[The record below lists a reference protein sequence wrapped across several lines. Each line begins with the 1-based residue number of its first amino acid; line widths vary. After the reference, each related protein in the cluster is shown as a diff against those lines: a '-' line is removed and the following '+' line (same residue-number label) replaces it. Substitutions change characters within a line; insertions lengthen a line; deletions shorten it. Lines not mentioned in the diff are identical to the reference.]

1 MTKNILTPT
10 LLSFFIVFNAH
21 AQVAG
26 DFQSKNTSGNWSD
39 FNTWNVYNGS
49 GWQPAIAG
57 QLPTAVTAVYV
68 QVGHTVTV
76 DDATAVCNNLNI
88 SNGGTTG
95 RLAFAAAGSLNVKGT
110 ITLNNSGS
118 NYFSPWAA
126 GGKLIFSG
134 SGNQGV
140 IGLTAGTVLVDVE
153 INKPSG
159 TVTTSTNFR
168 FERFTL
174 TAGDF
179 IVGIGEDVQ
188 GASPTAAITIN
199 GGTWTQMAGATRINV
214 AGVAGSPIGPVVI
227 NGGSM
232 TLATS
237 NGGTGG
243 FNFSSI
249 AVKNNGT
256 LNLNNFNGNISIA
269 NALSVDETSTLN
281 NALASFSLPASV
293 DFSGVVNYNHTGAQ
307 TIPSATYHYL
317 KISGSGTKTL
327 GAGTTSIPA
336 NGVLE
341 MSGVAA
347 SPTLAL
353 GGNTL
358 TVSSNATTLIYSS
371 TAAQTATAN
380 EWNFAFY
387 NVIINN
393 TSGVSMAGLSRSING
408 ALTLTAGTLNIGA
421 AGSLTLDGAALV
433 RTSGFLNGTNTSD
446 FTVTGTTGGTVAI
459 PQSGNISLRNINIDG
474 TRTVVLNGINA
485 INLSGVF
492 SVGSAATFDNGGES
506 QILQNTGGSIVIDG
520 RFITRDAEGF
530 TGTGAAIPGITP
542 VLNAGCTI
550 EYGLLGNQIFN
561 ARSDYKNL
569 VFSGS
574 GTKTLSSGCIPAGTV
589 FITDNAILE
598 TLNFTFGDVT
608 TNLTMDGGR
617 FRLAGTGTKP
627 DIQGTYNL
635 TGGVIEFF
643 GGTAATSQTIR
654 GSAGI
659 FYYGIEV
666 NSAYVANSNAN
677 INLAAG
683 GSFIIKSGAVFTIND
698 ESITGP
704 TGTQTVTIETGAR
717 FVCGD
722 ADGFSGGAGTTSTS
736 IRSDV
741 ENINLVAGCTVEYA
755 RASAQVFS
763 ARTDYKNV
771 TISGGGEKTLNGP
784 STINGILTLTG
795 GLVTTNSANLLTLSS
810 TATCPAGGNSLS
822 FVNGPMTK
830 IGNSAFVFPVGKPE
844 LGGPAGG
851 GFRVIGISAPVQ
863 VTDAFTAEFIVGS
876 ATALG
881 PISSS
886 AASAGL
892 TRVSRC
898 EYWKLVRTAGSS
910 SVNVTLSWNARSNC
924 NVSYVSS
931 LPDLAIAHF
940 NQLSNNWDAFG
951 ADSWTGDVTAG
962 TITWNNVSVF
972 SPFSLAS
979 TDFLENLLPVGNSD
993 FQAKARSTDILLN
1006 WSVAGH
1012 SEPAYFELEKGKN
1025 GFSFQLFKKVT
1036 PQSGSLMKL
1045 YAEPDSQPFN
1055 GWNYYR
1061 LRTIDKQG
1069 GVQLSP
1075 VIKVWFGADQQVRI
1089 SPNPAKEKIVIFFSQ
1104 PSSITEI
1111 AIVNISG
1118 QVLQRIPA
1126 IQFNNEVNISHLQA
1140 GMYYVRIMG
1149 KNGLTTTSF
1158 IKQ

>member
-10 LLSFFIVFNAH
+10 LLSFIIVFNAH

-39 FNTWNVYNGS
+39 FNSWNVYNGS
-49 GWQPAIAG
+49 GWQPATAG

-76 DDATAVCNNLNI
+76 DNTSAVCNDLSI

-95 RLAFAAAGSLNVKGT
+95 RLAFAATGTLNVKGT
-110 ITLNNSGS
+110 ITLNSSGS

-134 SGNQGV
+134 SGSQGI
-140 IGLTAGTVLVDVE
+140 IGLTAGSVFVQVE

-159 TVTTSTNFR
+159 AVTTSTNFR
-168 FERFTL
+168 FENFTL

-179 IVGIGEDVQ
+179 IVGTGNEMQ
-188 GASPTAAITIN
+188 GVSSTSAITIN
-199 GGTWTQMAGATRINV
+199 GGSWTQVAGTTRINV
-214 AGVAGSPIGPVVI
+214 AGVAGSPIGPLVI

-237 NGGTGG
+237 NTTGG

-249 AVKNNGT
+249 AVTNNGT
-256 LNLNNFNGNISIA
+256 LNLNNFNGNISIT
-269 NALSVDETSTLN
+269 NSLGVDAASTLN
-281 NALASFSLPASV
+281 IALPNFILPASV
-293 DFSGVVNYNHTGAQ
+293 NFSGVVNYNHTGAQ
-307 TIPSATYHYL
+307 TIPAAAYTYL
-317 KISGSGTKTL
+317 RISGSGVKTL

-336 NGVLE
+336 NGILE
-341 MSGVAA
+341 MSGVAP

-358 TVSSNATTLIYSS
+358 AVSSDATTLIYASA
-371 TAAQTATAN
+371 AAQTATAN
-380 EWNFAFY
+380 EWNSGFY
-387 NVIINN
+387 NVVINN
-393 TSGVSMAGLSRSING
+393 ASGVSMAGLSRSISG
-408 ALTLTAGTLNIGA
+408 TLTLTSGTFNIGA

-433 RTSGFLNGTNTSD
+433 RTAGFLSGTNTSD
-446 FTVTGTTGGTVAI
+446 FTVTGTAGGVVSI
-459 PQSGNISLRNINIDG
+459 PQSGNIALRNVTIGG
-474 TRTVVLNGINA
+474 TRTVLLNGINA

-492 SVGSAATFDNGGES
+492 SIGSTAIVDNGGES
-506 QILQNTGGSIVIDG
+506 QLLQNTGGSIVIDG

-542 VLNAGCTI
+542 VLNTGCTI
-550 EYGLLGNQIFN
+550 EYGLLGNQVFN

-574 GTKTLSSGCIPAGTV
+574 GRKTLSSGCIPTGTV
-589 FITDNAILE
+589 FITGDAILE
-598 TLNFTFGDVT
+598 TLNFTFGDMT
-608 TNLTMDGGR
+608 TNLAMDGGR

-627 DIQGTYNL
+627 DIQGTYSL

-643 GGTAATSQTIR
+643 GGTPATSQTIR
-654 GSAGI
+654 GSASI
-659 FYYGIEV
+659 YYYNIEI
-666 NSAYVANSNAN
+666 NSAYVANSNGN

-683 GSFIIKSGAVFTIND
+683 GSFVIKSGAVFTIND
-698 ESITGP
+698 ESITGS
-704 TGTQTVTIETGAR
+704 TGMQTVTIETGAR

-722 ADGFSGGAGTTSTS
+722 ADGFSGGSGTTSTS

-741 ENINLVAGCTVEYA
+741 ENIHLALGSTIEYA
-755 RASAQVFS
+755 RTSAQVFS
-763 ARTDYKNV
+763 ARSDYKNV
-771 TISGGGEKTLNGP
+771 IISGGGEKTLNGP
-784 STINGILTLTG
+784 SMINGILTLTS
-795 GLVTTNSANLLTLSS
+795 GLVTTTSANLLTLSA
-810 TATCPAGGNSLS
+810 TATCPEGGNSLS

-844 LGGPAGG
+844 LSGSAGG
-851 GFRVIGISAPVQ
+851 GFRLMGISAPVQ
-863 VTDAFTAEFIVGS
+863 ITDAFTAEFIVGS

-881 PISSS
+881 PISAA

-898 EYWKLVRTAGSS
+898 EYWKLDRTAGSS

-940 NQLSNNWDAFG
+940 NTSSNSWDAFG

-962 TITWNNVSVF
+962 TVTWNNVSAF

-979 TDFLENLLPVGNSD
+979 TDFLENLLPVGVSD
-993 FQAKARSTDILLN
+993 FQARSRSTDILLN
-1006 WSVAGH
+1006 WSMN
-1012 SEPAYFELEKGKN
+1012 SPTEPSYFELEKGKN
-1025 GFSFQLFKKVT
+1025 GFSFQLFKKVI
-1036 PQSGSLMKL
+1036 PQSGSFTKL
-1045 YAEPDSQPFN
+1045 YTEFDGQPFN

-1061 LRTIDKQG
+1061 LRTVDKQG
-1069 GVQLSP
+1069 GVTLSP
-1075 VIKVWFGADQQVRI
+1075 VIKVWFGSNQQVKI
-1089 SPNPAKEKIVIFFSQ
+1089 SPNPATEKIVIFFSQ

-1140 GMYYVRIMG
+1140 GMYYVQIMG

>member
-10 LLSFFIVFNAH
+10 LVSFFIVFNAH

-26 DFQSKNTSGNWSD
+26 DFQSKNASGSWSD

-49 GWQPAIAG
+49 GWQPATAG

-68 QVGHTVTV
+68 QVGHTVIV
-76 DDATAVCNNLNI
+76 DDAAAVCSDLNV

-95 RLAFAAAGSLNVKGT
+95 RLAFAATGILNVKGT
-110 ITLNNSGS
+110 ITLNSSGS

-126 GGKLIFSG
+126 GGKLVFSG
-134 SGNQGV
+134 SGNQDI
-140 IGLTAGTVLVDVE
+140 IGLTAATVLVDVE

-159 TVTTSTNFR
+159 SVTTSSNFR
-168 FERFTL
+168 FGNFTL
-174 TAGDF
+174 TTGSF
-179 IVGIGEDVQ
+179 IVGSGNEIQ
-188 GASPTAAITIN
+188 GSSSTSAITIN
-199 GGTWTQMAGATRINV
+199 GGSWTQVAGATRINAV
-214 AGVAGSPIGPVVI
+214 GIAGSPIGFVTI
-227 NGGSM
+227 NSGSM

-237 NGGTGG
+237 TGVGG

-249 AVKNNGT
+249 AVTNSGI
-256 LNLNNFNGNISIA
+256 LNLNNFNGNISIT
-269 NALSVDETSTLN
+269 NSLSVDAASTLN
-281 NALASFSLPASV
+281 IALPNFILPASV
-293 DFSGVVNYNHTGAQ
+293 NFSGVVNYSHTGAQ
-307 TIPSATYHYL
+307 TIPAATYAYL
-317 KISGSGTKTL
+317 RISGSGVKTL

-336 NGVLE
+336 NGILE

-358 TVSSNATTLIYSS
+358 SVSSDATTLIYSS
-371 TAAQTATAN
+371 AAAQTATAN
-380 EWNFAFY
+380 EWNSAFFH
-387 NVIINN
+387 VFINN
-393 TSGVSMAGLSRSING
+393 ASGVSMAGLNRSISG
-408 ALTLTAGTLNIGA
+408 TLTLTSGTFNIGA

-433 RTSGFLNGTNTSD
+433 RTAGFLSGTNTSD
-446 FTVTGTTGGTVAI
+446 FTVTGTTGGVVSI
-459 PQSGNISLRNINIDG
+459 PQSGNIALRNVTIGG

-485 INLSGVF
+485 LNLSGVF
-492 SVGSAATFDNGGES
+492 SVGSTAIFDNGGES

-550 EYGLLGNQIFN
+550 EFGLLGNQIFN

-574 GTKTLSSGCIPAGTV
+574 GRKTLSSGCIPAGTV
-589 FITDNAILE
+589 FITDDAILE
-598 TLNFTFGDVT
+598 TLNFTFGDIT
-608 TNLTMDGGR
+608 TNLAMDGGR

-627 DIQGTYNL
+627 DIQGTYSL

-643 GGTAATSQTIR
+643 GGTPATSQTIR
-654 GSAGI
+654 GSAAI
-659 FYYGIEV
+659 YYYNIEI

-683 GSFIIKSGAVFTIND
+683 GSLVIKSGAVFTIND

-704 TGTQTVTIETGAR
+704 TGIQTVTIETGAR

-741 ENINLVAGCTVEYA
+741 ENIHLALGSTIEYA
-755 RASAQVFS
+755 RTSAQVFS
-763 ARTDYKNV
+763 ARSDYKNV
-771 TISGGGEKTLNGP
+771 IISGGGQKTLNGP
-784 STINGILTLTG
+784 ATINGILTLTS
-795 GLVTTNSANLLTLSS
+795 GLVNTSSVNMLTLSA
-810 TATCPAGGNSLS
+810 TATCPAGGNPVS
-822 FVNGPMTK
+822 FVSGPMTK

-844 LGGPAGG
+844 LSGPAGG
-851 GFRVIGISAPVQ
+851 GFRLIGISAPVQ
-863 VTDAFTAEFIVGS
+863 TTDAFTAEFVVGS

-881 PISSS
+881 PIS
-886 AASAGL
+886 AAATAAGL

-898 EYWKLVRTAGSS
+898 EYWKLDRAAGSS

-940 NQLSNNWDAFG
+940 NASSNSWDAFG

-962 TITWNNVSVF
+962 TITWNNVSAF

-979 TDFLENLLPVGNSD
+979 TDFLENLLPTGIAG
-993 FQAKARSTDILLN
+993 FTAKARSADILLN
-1006 WSVAGH
+1006 WNVNFNTEIG
-1012 SEPAYFELEKGKN
+1012 YFELEKSKN
-1025 GFSFQLFKKVT
+1025 SLSFQTFKKVIAR
-1036 PQSGSLMKL
+1036 SGSDSFL
-1045 YAEPDSQPFN
+1045 YSEHDGDPFD

-1061 LRTIDKQG
+1061 LRSVDRQG
-1069 GVQLSP
+1069 RVQLSS
-1075 VIKVWFGADQQVRI
+1075 VVKVWFGANQQIRI

-1111 AIVNISG
+1111 AVVNISG
-1118 QVLQRIPA
+1118 QVLKRILA
-1126 IQFNNEVNISHLQA
+1126 AQFTNEINISHLQA

-1149 KNGLTTTSF
+1149 KNGLTTISF